1 MPKPKTKGGSALKEA
16 TRISLDEPKIY
27 HVILHNDDFT
37 TMEFVVKLLTT
48 VFHKSEAAAEQLML
62 TVHRKGSAI
71 VGTYSYDIA
80 QSRVTMATDMA
91 REAGFPLQITVE
103 QAN

>member
-16 TRISLDEPKIY
+16 TRISLDEPKKY

-37 TMEFVVKLLTT
+37 TMDFVVKLLTT
-48 VFHKSEAAAEQLML
+48 VFHKSNAEAEDIML
-62 TVHRKGSAI
+62 AVHHKGSAI

-80 QSRVTMATDMA
+80 QSRMTMATDMA
-91 REAGFPLQITVE
+91 RKAGFPLRITVE